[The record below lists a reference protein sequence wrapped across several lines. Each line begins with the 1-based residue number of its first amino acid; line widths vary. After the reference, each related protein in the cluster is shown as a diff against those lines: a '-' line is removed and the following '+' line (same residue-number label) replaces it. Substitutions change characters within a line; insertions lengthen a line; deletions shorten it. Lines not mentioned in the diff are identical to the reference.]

1 MSMKLSHT
9 TRNILKNFSEFNNS
23 IYIGRGNII
32 SNISPTNSIVAAA
45 KVHEQFPD
53 SMALYDIKQFLTC
66 LDIFSD
72 FDLEFENPKYVTIK
86 SDRTQ
91 IRYFYADEHM
101 IAKAPSMDV
110 ADKVLED
117 HFTFKLS
124 YDVLKSL
131 IKASNILTLPDMCL
145 ESSGGDVQIVVKD
158 RDNSS
163 SNSISYIVGESE
175 TPFSYRFKM
184 ENIVIIPGN
193 YTVTICKT
201 RKDGTFK
208 AAKFC
213 FNDKT
218 NYELQY
224 LIALEPK
231 SWYGQ
236 EPES

>member
-1 MSMKLSHT
+1 MSMKLSDN
-9 TRNILKNFSEFNNS
+9 TRTILKNFSEINNA
-23 IYIGRGNII
+23 IYIDRGDII
-32 SNISPTNSIVAAA
+32 STISSTKSIVATA
-45 KVHEQFPD
+45 KVYEQFPE
-53 SMALYDIKQFLTC
+53 SMALYDIRQFLTC
-66 LDIFSD
+66 LDIFPN
-72 FDLEFENPKYVTIK
+72 FDLKFDHPKYVTIK

-91 IRYFYADEHM
+91 IKYFYADEHM
-101 IAKAPSMDV
+101 INKAPSMDV

-117 HFTFKLS
+117 HFTFELTS
-124 YDVLKSL
+124 DVLKSL
-131 IKASNILTLPDMCL
+131 TKASDVLTLPDMCL

-163 SNSISYIVGESE
+163 SNSISFTVAESE

-184 ENIVIIPGN
+184 ENILIIPGN
-193 YTVTICKT
+193 YNVTICKT

-208 AAKFC
+208 AAKFVK
-213 FNDKT
+213 DET